1 MVDAMAQRSA
11 TEAELIKLTGKISCY
26 DPMNGTLASVVIYN
40 INQGKGS
47 ISEEDGSFTI
57 DMARTD
63 TIVFSTAEHKD
74 YSYVIEKDPD
84 FIDHSIE
91 VIMLTDAIWLD
102 AVTIMGHQSLEQ
114 FKREI
119 LNLDIDSENS
129 DLVLP
134 IVSKYARQLSTGDG
148 ETDLFGP
155 LTYLQ
160 NKFDRYYKMKRK
172 VIRGNK

>member
-1 MVDAMAQRSA
+1 MRCFSIHSHSLLQGILVLVFLMIYFGMVDAMAQRSA

-102 AVTIMGHQSLEQ
+102 AV
-114 FKREI
+114 
-119 LNLDIDSENS
+119 
-129 DLVLP
+129 
-134 IVSKYARQLSTGDG
+134 
-148 ETDLFGP
+148 
-155 LTYLQ
+155 
-160 NKFDRYYKMKRK
+160 
-172 VIRGNK
+172 